1 MKYLGLPRRPG
12 RRRTAT
18 AASVLLLPLTL
29 SSLSVLTAC
38 SDDDDTATPPV
49 ASPAATASGAR
60 CETDPPAPDRG
71 ADAAPAA
78 TGAYTLESGDEA
90 APRKTRFKAKK
101 DDESALLV
109 SGSGKLSTRD
119 SSLGKRGDTS
129 SVDASGGHGL
139 NAAALA
145 RDGGELSL
153 SGGRFITKG
162 KGATAVFASG
172 KGARATLSANSV
184 RTKGASAR
192 GVMASY
198 GGRLD
203 LTYTEID
210 TAGAQAAPV
219 ATGPGG
225 AKVTLSGGTMTSAG
239 CGSPG
244 VQTSGDVSVTGT
256 LFDLANSEA
265 FTVESGGSLS
275 LKDVR
280 ATAAAGGVVLR
291 GGDETSF
298 SMSDGSIQAAE
309 GDIFSVEQAV
319 ADIKVTGGAE
329 LKTKDGVLLRV
340 RDKGVATF
348 AADNERLN
356 GDVIVSNGSAV
367 LDLSGS
373 TTLDG
378 AVAGATMT
386 LGARAKWSVSG
397 DSWVKGLELGSGAR
411 VSDVIDGNGYSV
423 TYDRATSPGLG
434 GKTYRLNGGGTLRPG
449 KS

>member
-1 MKYLGLPRRPG
+1 MKYLGLPYRPG

-29 SSLSVLTAC
+29 SSLSAC
-38 SDDDDTATPPV
+38 SDDDGTATPPV

-60 CETDPPAPDRG
+60 CRTDLPAPDKG

-78 TGAYTLESGDEA
+78 SGAYTLESGDEA
-90 APRKTRFKAKK
+90 SPRKKRFTAKK
-101 DDESALLV
+101 DDESAVLV

-119 SSLGKRGDTS
+119 SPLSKRGDTS
-129 SVDASGGHGL
+129 SVDGSAGHGL

-145 RDGGELSL
+145 RDGGRLAL
-153 SGGRFITKG
+153 SGGRFTTKG

-172 KGARATLSANSV
+172 KGARATLSANRV
-184 RTKGASAR
+184 KTKGASAR

-198 GGRLD
+198 GGELD

-225 AKVTLSGGTMTSAG
+225 AKVTVSGGTMTSAG

-275 LKDVR
+275 LRNVR

-291 GGDETSF
+291 GGGETSF

-309 GDIFSVEQAV
+309 GDLFSVEQAV

-340 RDKGVATF
+340 SDRGTATF
-348 AADNERLN
+348 AADDEKLN
-356 GDVIVSNGSAV
+356 GDVVVSDGSAA

-373 TTLDG
+373 TKLDG
-378 AVAGATMT
+378 AVAGASMT
-386 LGARAKWSVSG
+386 FGARTTWSVSG
-397 DSWVKGLELGSGAR
+397 NSWVKGLELGSGAR

-423 TYDRATSPGLG
+423 TYDRASSPGLG
-434 GKTYRLNGGGTLRPG
+434 GKTYRLNGGGSLRPAKG
-449 KS
+449 S